1 MFPTLST
8 LSRNSVGAGL
18 PNITGTFTDNGTYDG
33 NRTNGYTTSGAFTAS
48 GSRGRAG
55 SGGISNSANCKVT
68 LTASRS
74 SSIYGKSK
82 TVTPLSRKCLFLVK
96 Y

>member
-8 LSRNSVGAGL
+8 LSRNSVAAGM
-18 PNITGTFTDNGTYDG
+18 PNITGSFYAATRIND
-33 NRTNGYTTSGAFTAS
+33 TTGAFTRSSRPEGFNGLNNHS
-48 GSRGRAG
+48 GTY
-55 SGGISNSANCKVT
+55 NT
-68 LTASRS
+68 FDASRS